1 MVFVARGA
9 IHREEAER
17 YCAIAEQIGAED
29 DLVTQVLWRSA
40 KAKVLSA
47 RGEHDG
53 AMVLARAAVALAE
66 GTDDTNMC
74 ADSLMDLALVL
85 SATGDSASVSRRYGA
100 LGSCIA
106 ARGTSYRP
114 ALPSSWKERQA
125 EQNRDGEPRSPSDR
139 RLPNLLRR
147 VPAGSE
153 TLEER
158 DAWWATTRS

>member
-74 ADSLMDLALVL
+74 ADSLLDLALVL
-85 SATGDSASVSRRYGA
+85 SATGDPAERVEAIRRARELYSRKGNVVSAAV
-100 LGSCIA
+100 
-106 ARGTSYRP
+106 
-114 ALPSSWKERQA
+114 A
-125 EQNRDGEPRSPSDR
+125 EQ
-139 RLPNLLRR
+139 
-147 VPAGSE
+147 
-153 TLEER
+153 LER
-158 DAWWATTRS
+158 TAS